1 MKDFAPKISS
11 NRKKSKKNKAIFRT
25 KNRSKPV
32 FAKKIIISLLVT
44 SLLTIF
50 TSFYLF
56 DTNLEIFE
64 PSPLSENRVS
74 ITFPESLKEETVL
87 VEIEEVLDKS
97 DCLFLLQVEAY
108 GKEEFASEMLYKLTS
123 MDLNPFIEEIDEAG
137 LSRLAVLENIEEEHA
152 STASLDIS
160 YLLGNIETSMTLF
173 SSRIEHVTE
182 LETTSGIYNADNMQQ
197 DIDKQVRLVN
207 AAGAHAWHIAKMAGL
222 NLPVF
227 PVRHEYFIS
236 SAIEN
241 VNPNLPT
248 MRIPEA
254 SLYLR
259 ASNNS
264 LLLGGWEPDCV
275 YTDPKNFK
283 NGEKPPMIKDDL
295 NVMKWFKD
303 QLKVICPKNNSIL

>member
-11 NRKKSKKNKAIFRT
+11 NRKKSKKNKTIFRT

-123 MDLNPFIEEIDEAG
+123 MNLNPFIEEIDKVDQILFGVMLGPFLNKSDVNNAREIVIRIG
-137 LSRLAVLENIEEEHA
+137 LSPL
-152 STASLDIS
+152 
-160 YLLGNIETSMTLF
+160 
-173 SSRIEHVTE
+173 
-182 LETTSGIYNADNMQQ
+182 
-197 DIDKQVRLVN
+197 
-207 AAGAHAWHIAKMAGL
+207 
-222 NLPVF
+222 
-227 PVRHEYFIS
+227 
-236 SAIEN
+236 
-241 VNPNLPT
+241 
-248 MRIPEA
+248 
-254 SLYLR
+254 
-259 ASNNS
+259 
-264 LLLGGWEPDCV
+264 
-275 YTDPKNFK
+275 
-283 NGEKPPMIKDDL
+283 IKT
-295 NVMKWFKD
+295 KCTI
-303 QLKVICPKNNSIL
+303 Q